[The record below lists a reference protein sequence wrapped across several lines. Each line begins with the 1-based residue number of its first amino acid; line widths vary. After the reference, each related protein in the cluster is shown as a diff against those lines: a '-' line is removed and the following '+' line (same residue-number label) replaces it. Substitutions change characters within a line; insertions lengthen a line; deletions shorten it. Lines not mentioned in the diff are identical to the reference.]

1 MLACARGCV
10 SLRAAAA
17 PAASRLAA
25 RAAPLPRRRAAMSAT
40 AAAAAAAPPASVAA
54 DYASL
59 CERLREIS
67 ALNGVSG
74 LLGWDEQAR
83 LGAVVRLRRAASLD
97 DPETHVSPLVLR

>member
-17 PAASRLAA
+17 PAASLLAA

-83 LGAVVRLRRAASLD
+83 CVRRFGGMRVHVAAGRAASLD
-97 DPETHVSPLVLR
+97 EP